1 MTTLDD
7 LEKPK
12 SILESLPRS
21 KHFIKKPRTYRSR
34 KTGEIVEVKR
44 KQSKWLSPTK
54 KAEAVTAYLSLGNA
68 TLVSA
73 LIGVNPG
80 TIRSWRTMAWWKEL
94 ETTIRDEEN
103 LMLDVK
109 LSKIVNKTLNLL
121 EDRIDNGD
129 SYFNPKT
136 GRLEKKPL
144 NANVA
149 NKVLSDTFDRR
160 QVLRRKNV
168 EENVNSVRPE
178 DFLLRLASEFVK
190 IARGD
195 KTPVIDVEVVKPL
208 EEITYAQETGTSPQE
223 ASSQETHEQGKD
235 GSIRVWNSSENRMDS
250 EHPEKGEVSEQSLD
264 SKNRGSGVQ
273 DPISS
278 GDQGKVD
285 GGMRSRQES
294 NPDIAGSES
303 GNDTIHFTP

>member
-1 MTTLDD
+1 M
-7 LEKPK
+7 
-12 SILESLPRS
+12 SILGPFRKLRM
-21 KHFIKKPRTYRSR
+21 PRTYRKR
-34 KTGEIVEVKR
+34 GEDIVVRR
-44 KQSKWLSPTK
+44 KQSRWTRSEK
-54 KAEAVTAYLSLGNA
+54 KAQVVTAYLTLGNSKMVEAA
-68 TLVSA
+68 TGIKA
-73 LIGVNPG
+73 G
-80 TIRSWRTMAWWKEL
+80 TVRAWKTTSWWKDMEAV
-94 ETTIRDEEN
+94 IRDEEN
-103 LMLDVK
+103 LALDVK
-109 LSKIVNKTLNLL
+109 LSAIVGKTLDLL
-121 EDRIDNGD
+121 DDRVTNGD
-129 SYFNPKT
+129 FLYDPKK
-136 GRLEKKPL
+136 GQLIRKPL
-144 NANVA
+144 NAHVA

-285 GGMRSRQES
+285 GGMRSRQKS
-294 NPDIAGSES
+294 NPDIAGSKS
-303 GNDTIHFTP
+303 GDDTIYFTS